1 MKFKSVRI
9 SGFKSFLE
17 STEIEINNGL
27 TGVVGPNGCG
37 KSNIVEAVKWIMGE
51 NSARQM
57 RGDGMDDVI
66 FSGTNERPARNFAEV
81 SIKLDNAAKKAPAIF
96 NHHDEIEITRKIERE
111 KGSIYRVNGKQVR
124 ARDVQL
130 IFADSGTGA
139 RSSGIVSQ
147 GRIAQIIDANPEDR
161 RVILEE
167 AANIKGLHS
176 RRHEAEL
183 KLKGASDNLDR
194 LVDIEQTYK
203 EQLIEL
209 EKQGRKAA
217 RYRSVGERIRKAEA
231 TLFLNLLNN
240 AKIEFN
246 DLNVQLK
253 DANQNVDRGQIQVS
267 KQTKFQLEI
276 SNKIPTYKKSESDK
290 AAILQ
295 ALNITKIRLEEEK
308 LSAQNAL
315 DNITSQ
321 IVLIK
326 NDVAREFEI
335 KEDAKKSLINLLTEE
350 KNLIEDTKN
359 FSSKISKATDLVKE
373 LKIKSDNADERLST
387 VTSEIYSIRS
397 DKSDL
402 EKRIKNLKE
411 KIETAQNQLINLN
424 IDSDKNNFKLDK
436 QKLIDLKKLVQ
447 ENNKLN
453 YLNKSQLEK
462 LEKLESGFVKEKNI
476 AMFEF
481 NKVNA
486 ELDSLSSLLGH
497 DSLNQNTLE
506 KKLGNIN
513 NLEEAIG
520 SVLGETLLAPIFS
533 EDNAVENSTYWRDD
547 FKAALTTELPEH
559 VTPIISKITKS
570 SILDTAL
577 TGVGIVENKE
587 IAFKIQKKLTFGQ
600 ALTTP
605 NGGLWRW
612 DGFVQPQGVQNSYSE
627 RLQQIARL
635 RFLQNELPS
644 LEKKQ
649 SLTEKKLDESIN
661 NTKKCRDNIS
671 NLQIKLSEL
680 ISQSNQLE
688 LENTKL
694 ESKMLSSEILI
705 QELKNIELT
714 SKKDLIELEK
724 EFNNSINLPSLLA
737 EELKVRNNADQ
748 CRIELTDA
756 MAAEQQIKS
765 EESFQSRN
773 LIQISNQKESWKI
786 REEEAKTRLILL
798 EERLKLSQDEKKRL
812 STLPNIFEKKEEE
825 LIIKVEDAIRNRNI
839 AADELVQTETS
850 LNQADKFLREAEKE
864 VSSLREEM
872 IKIEALLNLSK
883 IKIQNIEERVF
894 EKLRIKSDELNKIVN
909 TKEEDR
915 PNKSIEIL
923 EKTLE
928 RLINE
933 RETLGAVNL
942 RAEDEMNEMQSK
954 IEVMSKERIDLE
966 QAIAKLRSGIFELNK
981 EGRQRLKESF
991 EEVNENF
998 KQLFQKLFGGGN
1010 AELRLVGNDDP
1021 LQAGLEVLASPPGKK
1036 MQLLSLL
1043 SGGEQALTAISLIF
1057 SVFLCNP
1064 APICILDEVDAPLDD
1079 SNVGKFCGLLK
1090 KIVEE
1095 TNTYF
1100 MVITHHRLTMA
1111 KMDRLFGVT
1120 MEQKGIS
1127 KLVSVDLEQAS
1138 RIRDTTLKDNFL

>member
-1 MKFKSVRI
+1 MKFQSVRI

-17 STEIEINNGL
+17 PTEIQMNMGL

-37 KSNIVEAVKWIMGE
+37 KSNIVEAIKWIMGE

-66 FSGTNERPARNFAEV
+66 FSGTNERPSRNFAEV
-81 SIKLDNAAKKAPAIF
+81 SIKLDNSEKKAPAIF
-96 NHHDEIEITRKIERE
+96 NHYDEIEITRKIERE
-111 KGSIYRVNGKQVR
+111 KGSVYRVNGKQVR
-124 ARDVQL
+124 ARDIQL
-130 IFADSGTGA
+130 IFADNGTGA
-139 RSSGIVSQ
+139 RSSGIVGQ
-147 GRIAQIIDANPEDR
+147 GRIAQIIDSNPEDR

-194 LVDIEQTYK
+194 LSDIEQTYK

-231 TLFLNLLNN
+231 TLFFNLMNN
-240 AKIEFN
+240 AKKEAN
-246 DLNVQLK
+246 DLEIQLK
-253 DANQNVDRGQIQVS
+253 NANENVSQGQIKVAEHIKS
-267 KQTKFQLEI
+267 QLHLA
-276 SNKIPTYKKSESDK
+276 NKIPDLKKDEAEK
-290 AAILQ
+290 AATLQ
-295 ALNITKIRLEEEK
+295 TLNITKIKLDEEK
-308 LSAQNAL
+308 SSAQNAL
-315 DNITSQ
+315 QNIINQ
-321 IVLIK
+321 INLIN
-326 NDVAREFEI
+326 NDIARESEI
-335 KEDAKKSLINLLTEE
+335 KEDAKKSLSTLLTEE
-350 KNLIEDTKN
+350 KNLKEDSEN
-359 FSSKISKATDLVKE
+359 FSTKITKATDLVKK
-373 LKIKSDNADERLST
+373 LRSISDAADDKLST
-387 VTSEIYSIRS
+387 ITSEIYSIKS

-402 EKRIKNLKE
+402 EKRINNLKQ
-411 KIETAQNQLINLN
+411 KIEVTQNQLANFN
-424 IDSDKNNFKLDK
+424 IEDDKNRFKLDK
-436 QKLIDLKKLVQ
+436 EKIINLKKLIQ
-447 ENNKLN
+447 ENNQLN
-453 YLNKSQLEK
+453 DGYKVELEK
-462 LEKLESGFVKEKNI
+462 LEKLETRLIEEKNT
-476 AMFEF
+476 AVFEF
-481 NKVNA
+481 NKVNL
-486 ELDSLSSLLGH
+486 EFDSLSTLLGR
-497 DSLNQNTLE
+497 DTLNSNTLE
-506 KKLGNIN
+506 KTIGNIN

-520 SVLGETLLAPIFS
+520 SVLGETLLAPILS
-533 EDNAVENSTYWRDD
+533 DDQSTENTTYWRDD
-547 FKAALTTELPEH
+547 FKTISPASLPESVIPI
-559 VTPIISKITKS
+559 VTKITKS

-577 TGVGIVENKE
+577 KGVGIVNNKE
-587 IAFKIQKKLTFGQ
+587 IAFKLQKKLTFGQ

-605 NGGLWRW
+605 SGGLWRW

-635 RFLQNELPS
+635 RLLQNKLPS
-644 LEKKQ
+644 LEENQ
-649 SLTEKKLDESIN
+649 SLSEKRLDECFN
-661 NTKKCRDNIS
+661 NIKKYKDDLS
-671 NLQIKLSEL
+671 NLQVKLSSL
-680 ISQSNQLE
+680 ISESNQLE
-688 LENTKL
+688 LQNTKV
-694 ESKMLSSEILI
+694 ESKLLSSEALI
-705 QELKNIELT
+705 KELKNTERMSLEEL
-714 SKKDLIELEK
+714 SELEK
-724 EFNNSINLPSLLA
+724 EFNNSLNLPSLLA

-748 CRIELTDA
+748 SRNELTDA

-773 LIQISNQKESWKI
+773 LIQLGHQKENWKV
-786 REEEAKTRLILL
+786 REEEAKTRLISL
-798 EERLKLSQDEKKRL
+798 EERLKTSQGEKNRL
-812 STLPNIFEKKEEE
+812 STLPESFEKKEAELNIKIEE
-825 LIIKVEDAIRNRNI
+825 AISNRNI
-839 AADELVQTETS
+839 AADQLVKNETS
-850 LNQADKFLREAEKE
+850 LNDADKQVREAEKV
-864 VSSLREEM
+864 VSTLREEM

-883 IKIQNIEERVF
+883 AKIQNIEERVF
-894 EKLRIKSDELNKIVN
+894 EKLKIKSTELNKFIN
-909 TKEEDR
+909 TKEEDQ
-915 PNKSIEIL
+915 PIKSIEIL
-923 EKTLE
+923 EKTLQ
-928 RLINE
+928 RLLNE

-942 RAEDEMNEMQSK
+942 RAEDEMNEMLNK
-954 IEVMSKERIDLE
+954 IEVMSKERVDLE
-966 QAIAKLRSGIFELNK
+966 EAIAKLRSGIFELNK

-1010 AELRLVGNDDP
+1010 AELRLVGNEDP

-1079 SNVGKFCGLLK
+1079 TNVGRFCDLLNQ
-1090 KIVEE
+1090 IVDE

-1138 RIRDTTLKDNFL
+1138 RIRDIA

>member
-1 MKFKSVRI
+1 MKFQSVRI

-17 STEIEINNGL
+17 PTEIQMNMGL

-37 KSNIVEAVKWIMGE
+37 KSNIVEAIKWIMGE

-66 FSGTNERPARNFAEV
+66 FSGTNERPSRNFAEV
-81 SIKLDNAAKKAPAIF
+81 SIKLDNSEKKAPAIF
-96 NHHDEIEITRKIERE
+96 NHYDEIEITRKIERE
-111 KGSIYRVNGKQVR
+111 KGSVYRVNGKQVR
-124 ARDVQL
+124 ARDIQL
-130 IFADSGTGA
+130 IFADNGTGA
-139 RSSGIVSQ
+139 RSSGIVGQ
-147 GRIAQIIDANPEDR
+147 GRIAQIIDSNPEDR

-194 LVDIEQTYK
+194 LSDIEQTYK

-231 TLFLNLLNN
+231 TLFFNLMNN
-240 AKIEFN
+240 AKKEAN
-246 DLNVQLK
+246 DLDIQLK
-253 DANQNVDRGQIQVS
+253 NANENVSQGQIKVAEH
-267 KQTKFQLEI
+267 TKSQLHLA
-276 SNKIPTYKKSESDK
+276 NKIPDLKKDEAEK
-290 AAILQ
+290 AATLQ
-295 ALNITKIRLEEEK
+295 TLNITKIKLDEEK
-308 LSAQNAL
+308 SSAQNTL
-315 DNITSQ
+315 QNIINQ
-321 IVLIK
+321 INLIN
-326 NDVAREFEI
+326 NDIARESEI
-335 KEDAKKSLINLLTEE
+335 KEDAKKSLSTLLTEE
-350 KNLIEDTKN
+350 KNLKEDSEN
-359 FSSKISKATDLVKE
+359 FSTKITKATDLVKK
-373 LKIKSDNADERLST
+373 LRSISDAADDKLST
-387 VTSEIYSIRS
+387 ITSEIYSIKS

-402 EKRIKNLKE
+402 EKRINNLKQ
-411 KIETAQNQLINLN
+411 KIEVTQNQLANFN
-424 IDSDKNNFKLDK
+424 IEDDKNRFKLDK
-436 QKLIDLKKLVQ
+436 EKIINLKKLIQ
-447 ENNKLN
+447 ENNQLN
-453 YLNKSQLEK
+453 DGYKVELEK
-462 LEKLESGFVKEKNI
+462 LEKLETRLIEEKNT
-476 AMFEF
+476 AVFEF
-481 NKVNA
+481 NKVNL
-486 ELDSLSSLLGH
+486 EFDSLSTLLGR
-497 DSLNQNTLE
+497 DTLNSNTLE
-506 KKLGNIN
+506 KTIGNIN

-520 SVLGETLLAPIFS
+520 SVLGETLLAPILS
-533 EDNAVENSTYWRDD
+533 DDQSTENTTYWRDD
-547 FKAALTTELPEH
+547 FKTISPASLPESVIPI
-559 VTPIISKITKS
+559 VTKITKS

-577 TGVGIVENKE
+577 KGVGIVNNKE
-587 IAFKIQKKLTFGQ
+587 IAFKLQKKLTFGQ

-605 NGGLWRW
+605 SGGLWRW

-635 RFLQNELPS
+635 RLLQNKLPS
-644 LEKKQ
+644 LEENQ
-649 SLTEKKLDESIN
+649 SLSEKRLDECFN
-661 NTKKCRDNIS
+661 NIKKYKDDLS
-671 NLQIKLSEL
+671 NLQVKLSSL
-680 ISQSNQLE
+680 ISESNQLE
-688 LENTKL
+688 LQNTKV
-694 ESKMLSSEILI
+694 ESKLLSSEALI
-705 QELKNIELT
+705 KELKNTERMSLEEL
-714 SKKDLIELEK
+714 SELEK
-724 EFNNSINLPSLLA
+724 EFNNSLNLPSLLA

-748 CRIELTDA
+748 SRNELTDA

-773 LIQISNQKESWKI
+773 LIQLGHQKENWKV
-786 REEEAKTRLILL
+786 REEEAKTRLISL
-798 EERLKLSQDEKKRL
+798 EERLKTSQDEKNRL
-812 STLPNIFEKKEEE
+812 STLPESFEKKEVELNIKIEE
-825 LIIKVEDAIRNRNI
+825 AISNRNI
-839 AADELVQTETS
+839 AADQLVKNETS
-850 LNQADKFLREAEKE
+850 LNDADKQVREAEKV
-864 VSSLREEM
+864 VSTLREEM

-883 IKIQNIEERVF
+883 AKIQNIEERVF
-894 EKLRIKSDELNKIVN
+894 EKLKMKSTELNKFIN
-909 TKEEDR
+909 TKEEDQ
-915 PNKSIEIL
+915 PIKSIEIL
-923 EKTLE
+923 EKTLQ
-928 RLINE
+928 RLLNE

-942 RAEDEMNEMQSK
+942 RAEDEMNEMLNK
-954 IEVMSKERIDLE
+954 IEVMSKERVDLE
-966 QAIAKLRSGIFELNK
+966 EAIAKLRSGIFELNK

-1010 AELRLVGNDDP
+1010 AELRLVGNEDP

-1079 SNVGKFCGLLK
+1079 TNVGRFCDLLNQ
-1090 KIVEE
+1090 IVDE

-1138 RIRDTTLKDNFL
+1138 RIRDIA

>member
-1 MKFKSVRI
+1 MKFQSVRI

-17 STEIEINNGL
+17 PTEIQMNMGL

-37 KSNIVEAVKWIMGE
+37 KSNIVEAIKWIMGE

-66 FSGTNERPARNFAEV
+66 FSGTNERPSRNFAEV
-81 SIKLDNAAKKAPAIF
+81 SIKLDNSEKKAPAIF
-96 NHHDEIEITRKIERE
+96 NHYDEIEITRKIERE
-111 KGSIYRVNGKQVR
+111 KGSVYRVNGKQVR
-124 ARDVQL
+124 ARDIQL
-130 IFADSGTGA
+130 IFADNGTGA
-139 RSSGIVSQ
+139 RSSGIVGQ
-147 GRIAQIIDANPEDR
+147 GRIAQIIDSNPEDR

-194 LVDIEQTYK
+194 LSDIEQTYK

-231 TLFLNLLNN
+231 TLFFNLMNN
-240 AKIEFN
+240 AKKEAN
-246 DLNVQLK
+246 DLDIQLK
-253 DANQNVDRGQIQVS
+253 NANENVSQGQIKVAEHIKS
-267 KQTKFQLEI
+267 QLHLA
-276 SNKIPTYKKSESDK
+276 NKIPDLKKDEAEK
-290 AAILQ
+290 AATLQ
-295 ALNITKIRLEEEK
+295 TLNITKIKLDEEK
-308 LSAQNAL
+308 SSAQNAL
-315 DNITSQ
+315 QNIINQ
-321 IVLIK
+321 INLIN
-326 NDVAREFEI
+326 NDIARESEI
-335 KEDAKKSLINLLTEE
+335 KEDAKKSLSTLLTEE
-350 KNLIEDTKN
+350 KNLKEDSEN
-359 FSSKISKATDLVKE
+359 FSTKITKATDLVKK
-373 LKIKSDNADERLST
+373 LRSISDAADDKLST
-387 VTSEIYSIRS
+387 ITSEIYSIKS

-402 EKRIKNLKE
+402 EKRINNLKQ
-411 KIETAQNQLINLN
+411 KIEVTQNQLANFN
-424 IDSDKNNFKLDK
+424 IEDDKNRFKLDK
-436 QKLIDLKKLVQ
+436 EKIINLKKLIQ
-447 ENNKLN
+447 ENNQLN
-453 YLNKSQLEK
+453 DGYKVELEK
-462 LEKLESGFVKEKNI
+462 LEKLETRLIEEKNT
-476 AMFEF
+476 AVFEF
-481 NKVNA
+481 NKVNL
-486 ELDSLSSLLGH
+486 EFDSLSTLLGR
-497 DSLNQNTLE
+497 DTLNSNTLE
-506 KKLGNIN
+506 KTIGNIN

-520 SVLGETLLAPIFS
+520 SVLGETLLAPILS
-533 EDNAVENSTYWRDD
+533 DDQSTENTTYWRDD
-547 FKAALTTELPEH
+547 FKTISPASLPESVIPI
-559 VTPIISKITKS
+559 VTKITKS

-577 TGVGIVENKE
+577 KGVGIVDNKE
-587 IAFKIQKKLTFGQ
+587 IAFKLQKELTFGQ

-605 NGGLWRW
+605 SGGLWRW

-635 RFLQNELPS
+635 RLLQNKLPS
-644 LEKKQ
+644 LEENQ
-649 SLTEKKLDESIN
+649 SLSEKRLDECFN
-661 NTKKCRDNIS
+661 NIKKYKDDLS
-671 NLQIKLSEL
+671 NLQVKLSSL
-680 ISQSNQLE
+680 ISESNQLE
-688 LENTKL
+688 LQNTKV
-694 ESKMLSSEILI
+694 ESKLLSSEALI
-705 QELKNIELT
+705 KELKNTERMSLEEL
-714 SKKDLIELEK
+714 SELEK
-724 EFNNSINLPSLLA
+724 EFNNSLNLPSLLA

-748 CRIELTDA
+748 SRNELTDA

-773 LIQISNQKESWKI
+773 LIQLGHQKENWKV
-786 REEEAKTRLILL
+786 REEEAKTRLISL
-798 EERLKLSQDEKKRL
+798 EERLKTSQDEKNRL
-812 STLPNIFEKKEEE
+812 STLPESFEKKEVELNIKIEE
-825 LIIKVEDAIRNRNI
+825 AISNRNI
-839 AADELVQTETS
+839 AADQLVKNETS
-850 LNQADKFLREAEKE
+850 LNDADKQVREAEKV
-864 VSSLREEM
+864 VSTLREEM

-883 IKIQNIEERVF
+883 AKIQNIEERVF
-894 EKLRIKSDELNKIVN
+894 EKLKIKSTELNKFIN
-909 TKEEDR
+909 TKEEDQ
-915 PNKSIEIL
+915 PIKSIEIL
-923 EKTLE
+923 EKTLQ
-928 RLINE
+928 RLLNE

-942 RAEDEMNEMQSK
+942 RAEDEMNEMLNK
-954 IEVMSKERIDLE
+954 IEVMSKERVDLE
-966 QAIAKLRSGIFELNK
+966 EAIAKLRSGIFELNK

-1010 AELRLVGNDDP
+1010 AELRLVGNEDP

-1079 SNVGKFCGLLK
+1079 TNVGRFCDLLNQ
-1090 KIVEE
+1090 IVDE

-1138 RIRDTTLKDNFL
+1138 RIRDIA

>member
-1 MKFKSVRI
+1 MKFQSVRI

-17 STEIEINNGL
+17 PTEIQMNMGL

-37 KSNIVEAVKWIMGE
+37 KSNIVEAIKWIMGE

-66 FSGTNERPARNFAEV
+66 FSGTNERPSRNFAEV
-81 SIKLDNAAKKAPAIF
+81 SIKLDNSEKKAPAIF
-96 NHHDEIEITRKIERE
+96 NHYDEIEITRKIERE
-111 KGSIYRVNGKQVR
+111 KGSVYRVNGKQVR
-124 ARDVQL
+124 ARDIQL
-130 IFADSGTGA
+130 IFADNGTGA
-139 RSSGIVSQ
+139 RSSGIVGQ
-147 GRIAQIIDANPEDR
+147 GRIAQIIDSNPEDR

-194 LVDIEQTYK
+194 LSDIEQTYK

-231 TLFLNLLNN
+231 TLFFNLMNN
-240 AKIEFN
+240 AKKETN
-246 DLNVQLK
+246 DLEIQLK
-253 DANQNVDRGQIQVS
+253 NANENVSQGQIKVAEHIKS
-267 KQTKFQLEI
+267 QLHLA
-276 SNKIPTYKKSESDK
+276 NKIPDLKKDEAEK
-290 AAILQ
+290 AATLQ
-295 ALNITKIRLEEEK
+295 TLNITKIKLDEEK
-308 LSAQNAL
+308 SSAQNAL
-315 DNITSQ
+315 QNIINQ
-321 IVLIK
+321 INLIN
-326 NDVAREFEI
+326 NDIARESEI
-335 KEDAKKSLINLLTEE
+335 KEDAKKSLSTLLTEE
-350 KNLIEDTKN
+350 KNLKEDSEN
-359 FSSKISKATDLVKE
+359 FSTKITKATDLVKK
-373 LKIKSDNADERLST
+373 LRSISDAADDKLST
-387 VTSEIYSIRS
+387 ITSEIYSIKS

-402 EKRIKNLKE
+402 EKRINNLKQ
-411 KIETAQNQLINLN
+411 KIEVTQNQLANFN
-424 IDSDKNNFKLDK
+424 IEDDKNRFKLDK
-436 QKLIDLKKLVQ
+436 EKIINLKKLIQ
-447 ENNKLN
+447 ENNQLN
-453 YLNKSQLEK
+453 DGYKVELEK
-462 LEKLESGFVKEKNI
+462 LEKLETRLIEEKNT
-476 AMFEF
+476 AVFEF
-481 NKVNA
+481 NKVNL
-486 ELDSLSSLLGH
+486 EFDSLSTLLGR
-497 DSLNQNTLE
+497 DTLNSNTLE
-506 KKLGNIN
+506 KTIGNIN

-520 SVLGETLLAPIFS
+520 SVLGETLLAPILS
-533 EDNAVENSTYWRDD
+533 DDQSTENTTYWRDD
-547 FKAALTTELPEH
+547 FKTISPASLPESVIPI
-559 VTPIISKITKS
+559 VTKITKS

-577 TGVGIVENKE
+577 KGVGIVNNKE
-587 IAFKIQKKLTFGQ
+587 IAFKLQKKLTFGQ

-605 NGGLWRW
+605 SGGLWRW

-635 RFLQNELPS
+635 RLLQNKLPS
-644 LEKKQ
+644 LEENQ
-649 SLTEKKLDESIN
+649 SLSEKRLDECFN
-661 NTKKCRDNIS
+661 NIKKYKDDLS
-671 NLQIKLSEL
+671 NLQVKLSSL
-680 ISQSNQLE
+680 ISESNQLE
-688 LENTKL
+688 LQNTKV
-694 ESKMLSSEILI
+694 ESKLLSSEALI
-705 QELKNIELT
+705 KELKNTERMSLEEL
-714 SKKDLIELEK
+714 SELEK
-724 EFNNSINLPSLLA
+724 EFNNSLNLPSLLA

-748 CRIELTDA
+748 SRNELTDA

-773 LIQISNQKESWKI
+773 LIQLGHQKENWKV
-786 REEEAKTRLILL
+786 REEEAKTRLISL
-798 EERLKLSQDEKKRL
+798 EERLKASQDEKNRL
-812 STLPNIFEKKEEE
+812 STLPESFEKKEVELNIKIEE
-825 LIIKVEDAIRNRNI
+825 AISNRNI
-839 AADELVQTETS
+839 AADQLVKNETS
-850 LNQADKFLREAEKE
+850 LNYADKQVREAEKV
-864 VSSLREEM
+864 VSTLREEM

-883 IKIQNIEERVF
+883 AKIQNIEERVF
-894 EKLRIKSDELNKIVN
+894 EKLKMKSTELNKFIN
-909 TKEEDR
+909 TKEEDQ
-915 PNKSIEIL
+915 PIKSIEIL
-923 EKTLE
+923 EKTLQ
-928 RLINE
+928 RLLNE

-942 RAEDEMNEMQSK
+942 RAEDEMNEMLNK
-954 IEVMSKERIDLE
+954 IEVMSKERVDLE
-966 QAIAKLRSGIFELNK
+966 EAIAKLRSGIFELNK

-1010 AELRLVGNDDP
+1010 AELRLVGNEDP

-1079 SNVGKFCGLLK
+1079 TNVGRFCDLLNQ
-1090 KIVEE
+1090 IVDE

-1138 RIRDTTLKDNFL
+1138 RIRDIA

>member
-1 MKFKSVRI
+1 MKFQSVRI

-17 STEIEINNGL
+17 PTEIQMNMGL

-37 KSNIVEAVKWIMGE
+37 KSNIVEAIKWIMGE

-66 FSGTNERPARNFAEV
+66 FSGTNERPSRNFAEV
-81 SIKLDNAAKKAPAIF
+81 SIKLDNSEKKAPAIF
-96 NHHDEIEITRKIERE
+96 NHYDEIEITRKIERE
-111 KGSIYRVNGKQVR
+111 KGSVYRVNGKQVR
-124 ARDVQL
+124 ARDIQL
-130 IFADSGTGA
+130 IFADNGTGA
-139 RSSGIVSQ
+139 RSSGIVGQ
-147 GRIAQIIDANPEDR
+147 GRIAQIIDSNPEDR

-194 LVDIEQTYK
+194 LSDIEQTYK

-231 TLFLNLLNN
+231 TLFFNLMNN
-240 AKIEFN
+240 AKKEAN
-246 DLNVQLK
+246 DLEIQLK
-253 DANQNVDRGQIQVS
+253 KANENVSQGQIKVAEHIKS
-267 KQTKFQLEI
+267 QLHLA
-276 SNKIPTYKKSESDK
+276 NKIPDLKKDEAEK
-290 AAILQ
+290 AATLQ
-295 ALNITKIRLEEEK
+295 TLNITKIKLDEEK
-308 LSAQNAL
+308 SSAQNTL
-315 DNITSQ
+315 QNIINQ
-321 IVLIK
+321 INLIN
-326 NDVAREFEI
+326 NDIARESEI
-335 KEDAKKSLINLLTEE
+335 KEDAKKSLSTLLTEE
-350 KNLIEDTKN
+350 KNLKEDSEN
-359 FSSKISKATDLVKE
+359 FSTKITKATDLVKK
-373 LKIKSDNADERLST
+373 LRSISDAADDKLST
-387 VTSEIYSIRS
+387 ITSEIYSIKS

-402 EKRIKNLKE
+402 EKRINNLKQ
-411 KIETAQNQLINLN
+411 KIEVTQNQLANFN
-424 IDSDKNNFKLDK
+424 IEDDKNRFKLDK
-436 QKLIDLKKLVQ
+436 EKIINLKKRIQ
-447 ENNKLN
+447 ENNQLN
-453 YLNKSQLEK
+453 DGYKVELEK
-462 LEKLESGFVKEKNI
+462 LEKLETRLIEEKNT
-476 AMFEF
+476 AVFEF
-481 NKVNA
+481 NKVNL
-486 ELDSLSSLLGH
+486 EFDSLSTLLGR
-497 DSLNQNTLE
+497 DTLNSNTLE
-506 KKLGNIN
+506 KTIGNIN

-520 SVLGETLLAPIFS
+520 SVLGETLLAPILS
-533 EDNAVENSTYWRDD
+533 DDQSTENTTYWRDD
-547 FKAALTTELPEH
+547 FKTISTASLPESVIPI
-559 VTPIISKITKS
+559 VTKITKS

-577 TGVGIVENKE
+577 KGVGIVNNKE
-587 IAFKIQKKLTFGQ
+587 IAFKLQKKLTFGQ

-605 NGGLWRW
+605 SGGLWRW

-635 RFLQNELPS
+635 RLLQNKLPS
-644 LEKKQ
+644 LEENQ
-649 SLTEKKLDESIN
+649 SLSEKRLDECFN
-661 NTKKCRDNIS
+661 NIKKYKDDLS
-671 NLQIKLSEL
+671 NLQVKLSSL
-680 ISQSNQLE
+680 ISESNQLE
-688 LENTKL
+688 LQNTKV
-694 ESKMLSSEILI
+694 ESKLLSSEALI
-705 QELKNIELT
+705 KELKNTERMSLEEL
-714 SKKDLIELEK
+714 SELEK
-724 EFNNSINLPSLLA
+724 EFNNSLNLPSLLA

-748 CRIELTDA
+748 SRNELTDA

-773 LIQISNQKESWKI
+773 LIQLGHQKENWKV
-786 REEEAKTRLILL
+786 REEEAKTRLISL
-798 EERLKLSQDEKKRL
+798 EERLKTSQDEKNRL
-812 STLPNIFEKKEEE
+812 STLPESFEKKEVELNIKIEE
-825 LIIKVEDAIRNRNI
+825 AISNRNI
-839 AADELVQTETS
+839 AADQLVKNETS
-850 LNQADKFLREAEKE
+850 LNDADKQVREAEKV
-864 VSSLREEM
+864 VSTLREEM

-883 IKIQNIEERVF
+883 AKIQNIEERVF
-894 EKLRIKSDELNKIVN
+894 EKLKMKSTELNKFIN
-909 TKEEDR
+909 TKEEDQ
-915 PNKSIEIL
+915 PIKSIETL
-923 EKTLE
+923 EKTLQ
-928 RLINE
+928 RLLNE

-942 RAEDEMNEMQSK
+942 RAEDEMNEMLNK
-954 IEVMSKERIDLE
+954 IEVMSKERVDLE
-966 QAIAKLRSGIFELNK
+966 EAIAKLRSGIFELNK

-1010 AELRLVGNDDP
+1010 AELRLVGNEDP

-1079 SNVGKFCGLLK
+1079 TNVGRFCDLLNQ
-1090 KIVEE
+1090 IVDE

-1138 RIRDTTLKDNFL
+1138 RIRDIA

>member
-1 MKFKSVRI
+1 MKFQSVRI

-17 STEIEINNGL
+17 PTEIQMNMGL

-37 KSNIVEAVKWIMGE
+37 KSNIVEAIKWIMGE

-66 FSGTNERPARNFAEV
+66 FSGTNERPSRNFAEV
-81 SIKLDNAAKKAPAIF
+81 SIKLDNSEKKAPAIF
-96 NHHDEIEITRKIERE
+96 NHYDEIEITRKIERE
-111 KGSIYRVNGKQVR
+111 KGSVYRVNGKQVR
-124 ARDVQL
+124 ARDIQL
-130 IFADSGTGA
+130 IFADNGTGA
-139 RSSGIVSQ
+139 RSSGIVGQ
-147 GRIAQIIDANPEDR
+147 GRIAQIIDSNPEDR

-194 LVDIEQTYK
+194 LSDIEQTYK

-231 TLFLNLLNN
+231 TLFFNLMNN
-240 AKIEFN
+240 AKKEAN
-246 DLNVQLK
+246 DLDIQLK
-253 DANQNVDRGQIQVS
+253 NANENVSQGQIKVAEHIKS
-267 KQTKFQLEI
+267 QLHLA
-276 SNKIPTYKKSESDK
+276 NKIPDLKKDEAEK
-290 AAILQ
+290 AATLQ
-295 ALNITKIRLEEEK
+295 TLNITKIKLDEEK
-308 LSAQNAL
+308 SSAQNAL
-315 DNITSQ
+315 QNIINQ
-321 IVLIK
+321 INLIN
-326 NDVAREFEI
+326 NDIARESEI
-335 KEDAKKSLINLLTEE
+335 KEDAKKSLSTLLTEE
-350 KNLIEDTKN
+350 KNLKEDSEN
-359 FSSKISKATDLVKE
+359 FSTKITKATDLVKK
-373 LKIKSDNADERLST
+373 LRSISDAADDKLST
-387 VTSEIYSIRS
+387 ITSEIYSIKS

-402 EKRIKNLKE
+402 EKRINNLKQ
-411 KIETAQNQLINLN
+411 KIEVTQNQLANFN
-424 IDSDKNNFKLDK
+424 IEDDKNRFKLDK
-436 QKLIDLKKLVQ
+436 EKIINLKKLIQ
-447 ENNKLN
+447 ENNQLN
-453 YLNKSQLEK
+453 DGYKVELEK
-462 LEKLESGFVKEKNI
+462 LEKLETRLIEEKNT
-476 AMFEF
+476 AVFEF
-481 NKVNA
+481 NKVNL
-486 ELDSLSSLLGH
+486 EFDSLSTLLGR
-497 DSLNQNTLE
+497 DTLNSNTLE
-506 KKLGNIN
+506 KTIGNIN

-520 SVLGETLLAPIFS
+520 SVLGETLLAPILS
-533 EDNAVENSTYWRDD
+533 DDQSTENTTYWRDD
-547 FKAALTTELPEH
+547 FKTISPASLPESVIPI
-559 VTPIISKITKS
+559 VTKITKS

-577 TGVGIVENKE
+577 KGVGIVDNKE
-587 IAFKIQKKLTFGQ
+587 IAFKLQKKLTFGQ

-605 NGGLWRW
+605 SGGLWRW

-635 RFLQNELPS
+635 RLLQNKLPS
-644 LEKKQ
+644 LEENQ
-649 SLTEKKLDESIN
+649 SLSEKRLDECFN
-661 NTKKCRDNIS
+661 NIKKYKDDLS
-671 NLQIKLSEL
+671 NLQVKLSSL
-680 ISQSNQLE
+680 ISESNQLE
-688 LENTKL
+688 LQNTKV
-694 ESKMLSSEILI
+694 ESKLLSSEALI
-705 QELKNIELT
+705 KELKNTERMSLEEL
-714 SKKDLIELEK
+714 SELEK
-724 EFNNSINLPSLLA
+724 EFNNSLNLPSLLA

-748 CRIELTDA
+748 SRNELTDA

-773 LIQISNQKESWKI
+773 LIQLGHQKENWKV
-786 REEEAKTRLILL
+786 REEEAKTRLISL
-798 EERLKLSQDEKKRL
+798 EERLKASQDEKNRL
-812 STLPNIFEKKEEE
+812 STLPESFEKKEVELNIKIEE
-825 LIIKVEDAIRNRNI
+825 AISNRNI
-839 AADELVQTETS
+839 AADQLVKNETS
-850 LNQADKFLREAEKE
+850 LNDADKQVREAEKV
-864 VSSLREEM
+864 VSTLREEM

-883 IKIQNIEERVF
+883 AKIQNIEERVF
-894 EKLRIKSDELNKIVN
+894 EKLKIKSTELNKFIN
-909 TKEEDR
+909 TKEEDQ
-915 PNKSIEIL
+915 PIKSIEIL
-923 EKTLE
+923 EKTLQ
-928 RLINE
+928 RLLNE

-942 RAEDEMNEMQSK
+942 RAEDEMNEMLNK
-954 IEVMSKERIDLE
+954 IEVMSKERVDLE
-966 QAIAKLRSGIFELNK
+966 EAIAKLRSGIFELNK

-1010 AELRLVGNDDP
+1010 AELRLVGNEDP

-1079 SNVGKFCGLLK
+1079 TNVGRFCDLLNQ
-1090 KIVEE
+1090 IVDE

-1138 RIRDTTLKDNFL
+1138 RIRDIA

>member
-1 MKFKSVRI
+1 MKFQSVRI

-17 STEIEINNGL
+17 PTEIQMSRGL

-37 KSNIVEAVKWIMGE
+37 KSNIVEAIKWIMGE

-66 FSGTNERPARNFAEV
+66 FSGTDERPSRNFAEV
-81 SIKLDNAAKKAPAIF
+81 SIKLDNSEKKAPAIF
-96 NHHDEIEITRKIERE
+96 NHYDEIEITRKIERE
-111 KGSIYRVNGKQVR
+111 KGSVYRVNGKQVR
-124 ARDVQL
+124 ARDIQL
-130 IFADSGTGA
+130 IFADNGTGA
-139 RSSGIVSQ
+139 RSSGIVGQ
-147 GRIAQIIDANPEDR
+147 GRIAQIIDSNPEDR

-194 LVDIEQTYK
+194 LSDIEQTYK

-231 TLFLNLLNN
+231 TLFFNLMNN
-240 AKIEFN
+240 AKKEAN
-246 DLNVQLK
+246 DLDIQLK
-253 DANQNVDRGQIQVS
+253 NANENVSQGQIKVAEH
-267 KQTKFQLEI
+267 TKSQLHLA
-276 SNKIPTYKKSESDK
+276 NKIPDLKKDEAEK

-295 ALNITKIRLEEEK
+295 TLNITKIKLDEEK
-308 LSAQNAL
+308 SSAQNAL
-315 DNITSQ
+315 QNIINQ
-321 IVLIK
+321 INLIN
-326 NDVAREFEI
+326 NDIVRESEI
-335 KEDAKKSLINLLTEE
+335 KEDAKKSLSTLLTEE
-350 KNLIEDTKN
+350 KNLREDTEN
-359 FSSKISKATDLVKE
+359 FSTKITKATDLVKK
-373 LKIKSDNADERLST
+373 LRSISDAANDKLST
-387 VTSEIYSIRS
+387 ITSEIYSIKS

-402 EKRIKNLKE
+402 EKRIKNLKQ
-411 KIETAQNQLINLN
+411 KIEVTQNQLANFN
-424 IDSDKNNFKLDK
+424 IEDDKNRFKLDK
-436 QKLIDLKKLVQ
+436 EKIINLKKLIQ
-447 ENNKLN
+447 ENNQLN
-453 YLNKSQLEK
+453 DGYNVELEK
-462 LEKLESGFVKEKNI
+462 LEKLETRLVEEKNT
-476 AMFEF
+476 AVFEF
-481 NKVNA
+481 NKVNL
-486 ELDSLSSLLGH
+486 EFDSLSTLLGR
-497 DSLNQNTLE
+497 DTLNSNTLE
-506 KKLGNIN
+506 KTIGNIN

-520 SVLGETLLAPIFS
+520 SVLGETLLAPILS
-533 EDNAVENSTYWRDD
+533 DDQSTENATYWRDD
-547 FKAALTTELPEH
+547 FKTISTASLPESVIPI
-559 VTPIISKITKS
+559 VTKITKS

-577 TGVGIVENKE
+577 KGVGIVDNKE
-587 IAFKIQKKLTFGQ
+587 IAFKLQKELTFGQ

-605 NGGLWRW
+605 SGGLWRW

-635 RFLQNELPS
+635 RLLQNKLPS
-644 LEKKQ
+644 LKEKQ
-649 SLTEKKLDESIN
+649 SLSEKRLEECFNNIKKYKDDLANLQVKLSSLISESN
-661 NTKKCRDNIS
+661 ELELQNTKV
-671 NLQIKLSEL
+671 
-680 ISQSNQLE
+680 
-688 LENTKL
+688 
-694 ESKMLSSEILI
+694 ESKLLSSEALI
-705 QELKNIELT
+705 KELKNTERVSLEEL
-714 SKKDLIELEK
+714 SELEK
-724 EFNNSINLPSLLA
+724 EFNNSLNLPSLLA

-748 CRIELTDA
+748 SRNELTDA

-765 EESFQSRN
+765 EESFKSRN
-773 LIQISNQKESWKI
+773 LIQLGHQKENWKV
-786 REEEAKTRLILL
+786 REEEAKTRLISL
-798 EERLKLSQDEKKRL
+798 EERLKASQDEKNRL
-812 STLPNIFEKKEEE
+812 STLPESFEKKEAELNTKIEE
-825 LIIKVEDAIRNRNI
+825 AISNRNI
-839 AADELVQTETS
+839 AADQLVKNETS
-850 LNQADKFLREAEKE
+850 LNDADKLVREAEKA
-864 VSSLREEM
+864 VSTLREEM

-883 IKIQNIEERVF
+883 AKIQNIEDRVF
-894 EKLRIKSDELNKIVN
+894 EKLKIKSTELNKFIN
-909 TKEEDR
+909 SKEEDQPIR
-915 PNKSIEIL
+915 SIEIL
-923 EKTLE
+923 EKTLQ
-928 RLINE
+928 RLLNE

-942 RAEDEMNEMQSK
+942 RAEDEMNEMLNK
-954 IEVMSKERIDLE
+954 IEVMSKERVDLE
-966 QAIAKLRSGIFELNK
+966 EAIAKLRSGIFELNK

-1010 AELRLVGNDDP
+1010 AELRLVGNEDP

-1079 SNVGKFCGLLK
+1079 TNVGRFCDLLNQ
-1090 KIVEE
+1090 IVDE

-1138 RIRDTTLKDNFL
+1138 RIRDIA

>member
-1 MKFKSVRI
+1 MKFQSVRI

-17 STEIEINNGL
+17 PTEIQMNMGL

-37 KSNIVEAVKWIMGE
+37 KSNIVEAIKWIMGE

-66 FSGTNERPARNFAEV
+66 FSGTNERPSRNFAEV
-81 SIKLDNAAKKAPAIF
+81 SIKLDNSEKKAPAIF
-96 NHHDEIEITRKIERE
+96 NHYDEIEITRKIERE
-111 KGSIYRVNGKQVR
+111 KGSVYRVNGKQVR
-124 ARDVQL
+124 ARDIQL
-130 IFADSGTGA
+130 IFADNGTGA
-139 RSSGIVSQ
+139 RSSGIVGQ
-147 GRIAQIIDANPEDR
+147 GRIAQIIDSNPEDR

-194 LVDIEQTYK
+194 LSDIEQTYK

-231 TLFLNLLNN
+231 TLFFNLMNN
-240 AKIEFN
+240 AKKEAN
-246 DLNVQLK
+246 DLEIQLK
-253 DANQNVDRGQIQVS
+253 KANENVSQGQIKVAEHIKS
-267 KQTKFQLEI
+267 QLHLA
-276 SNKIPTYKKSESDK
+276 NKIPDLKKDEAEK
-290 AAILQ
+290 AATLQ
-295 ALNITKIRLEEEK
+295 TLNITKIKLDEEK
-308 LSAQNAL
+308 SSAQNAL
-315 DNITSQ
+315 QNIITQ
-321 IVLIK
+321 INLIN
-326 NDVAREFEI
+326 NDIARESEI
-335 KEDAKKSLINLLTEE
+335 KEDAKKSLSTLLTEE
-350 KNLIEDTKN
+350 KNLKEDSEN
-359 FSSKISKATDLVKE
+359 FSTKITKATDLVKK
-373 LKIKSDNADERLST
+373 LRSISDAADDKLST
-387 VTSEIYSIRS
+387 ITSEIYSIKS

-402 EKRIKNLKE
+402 EKRINNLKQ
-411 KIETAQNQLINLN
+411 KIEVTQNQLANFN
-424 IDSDKNNFKLDK
+424 IEDDKNRFKLDK
-436 QKLIDLKKLVQ
+436 EKIINLKKLIQ
-447 ENNKLN
+447 ENNQLN
-453 YLNKSQLEK
+453 DGYKVELEK
-462 LEKLESGFVKEKNI
+462 LEKLETRLIEEKNT
-476 AMFEF
+476 AVFEF
-481 NKVNA
+481 NKVNL
-486 ELDSLSSLLGH
+486 EFDSLSTLLGR
-497 DSLNQNTLE
+497 DTLNSNTLE
-506 KKLGNIN
+506 KTIGNIN

-520 SVLGETLLAPIFS
+520 SVLGETLLAPILS
-533 EDNAVENSTYWRDD
+533 DDQSTENTTYWRDD
-547 FKAALTTELPEH
+547 FKTISPASLPESVIPI
-559 VTPIISKITKS
+559 VTKITKS

-577 TGVGIVENKE
+577 KGVGIVNNKE
-587 IAFKIQKKLTFGQ
+587 IAFKLQKKLTFGQ

-605 NGGLWRW
+605 SGGLWRW

-635 RFLQNELPS
+635 RLLQNKLPS
-644 LEKKQ
+644 LEENQ
-649 SLTEKKLDESIN
+649 SLSEKKLDECFN
-661 NTKKCRDNIS
+661 NIKKYKDDLS
-671 NLQIKLSEL
+671 NLQVKLSSL
-680 ISQSNQLE
+680 ISESNQLE
-688 LENTKL
+688 LQNTKV
-694 ESKMLSSEILI
+694 ESKLLSSEALI
-705 QELKNIELT
+705 KELKNTERMSLEEL
-714 SKKDLIELEK
+714 SELEK
-724 EFNNSINLPSLLA
+724 EFNNSLNLPSLLA

-748 CRIELTDA
+748 SRNELTDA

-773 LIQISNQKESWKI
+773 LIQLGHQKENWKV
-786 REEEAKTRLILL
+786 REEEAKTRLISL
-798 EERLKLSQDEKKRL
+798 EERLKTSQDEKNRL
-812 STLPNIFEKKEEE
+812 STLPESFEKKEAELNIKIEE
-825 LIIKVEDAIRNRNI
+825 AISNRNI
-839 AADELVQTETS
+839 AADQLVKNETS
-850 LNQADKFLREAEKE
+850 LNDADKQVREAEKV
-864 VSSLREEM
+864 VSTLREEM

-883 IKIQNIEERVF
+883 AKIQNIEERVF
-894 EKLRIKSDELNKIVN
+894 EKLKMKSTELNKFIN
-909 TKEEDR
+909 TKEEDQ
-915 PNKSIEIL
+915 PIKSIEIL
-923 EKTLE
+923 EKTLQ
-928 RLINE
+928 RLLNE

-942 RAEDEMNEMQSK
+942 RAEDEMNEMLNK
-954 IEVMSKERIDLE
+954 IEVMSKERVDLE
-966 QAIAKLRSGIFELNK
+966 EAIAKLRSGIFELNK

-1010 AELRLVGNDDP
+1010 AELRLVGNEDP

-1079 SNVGKFCGLLK
+1079 TNVGRFCDLLNQ
-1090 KIVEE
+1090 IVDE

-1138 RIRDTTLKDNFL
+1138 RIRDIA

>member
-1 MKFKSVRI
+1 MKFQSVRI

-17 STEIEINNGL
+17 PTEIQMNMGL

-37 KSNIVEAVKWIMGE
+37 KSNIVEAIKWIMGE

-66 FSGTNERPARNFAEV
+66 FSGTNERPSRNFAEV
-81 SIKLDNAAKKAPAIF
+81 SIKLDNSEKKAPAIF
-96 NHHDEIEITRKIERE
+96 NHYDEIEITRKIERE
-111 KGSIYRVNGKQVR
+111 KGSVYRVNGKQVR
-124 ARDVQL
+124 ARDIQL
-130 IFADSGTGA
+130 IFADNGTGA
-139 RSSGIVSQ
+139 RSSGIVGQ
-147 GRIAQIIDANPEDR
+147 GRIAQIIDSNPEDR

-194 LVDIEQTYK
+194 LSDIEQTYK

-231 TLFLNLLNN
+231 TLFFNLMNN
-240 AKIEFN
+240 AKKEAN
-246 DLNVQLK
+246 DLEIQLK
-253 DANQNVDRGQIQVS
+253 KANENVSQGQIKVAEH
-267 KQTKFQLEI
+267 TKSQLHLA
-276 SNKIPTYKKSESDK
+276 NKIPDLKKDEAEK
-290 AAILQ
+290 AATLQ
-295 ALNITKIRLEEEK
+295 TLNITKIKLDEEK
-308 LSAQNAL
+308 SSAQNAL
-315 DNITSQ
+315 QNIINQ
-321 IVLIK
+321 INLIN
-326 NDVAREFEI
+326 NDIARESEI
-335 KEDAKKSLINLLTEE
+335 KEDAKKSLSTLLTEE
-350 KNLIEDTKN
+350 KNLKEDSEN
-359 FSSKISKATDLVKE
+359 FSTKITKATDLVKK
-373 LKIKSDNADERLST
+373 LRSISDAADDKLST
-387 VTSEIYSIRS
+387 ITSEIYSIKS

-402 EKRIKNLKE
+402 EKRINNLKQ
-411 KIETAQNQLINLN
+411 KIEVTQNQLANFN
-424 IDSDKNNFKLDK
+424 IEDDKNRFKLDK
-436 QKLIDLKKLVQ
+436 EKIINLKKLIQ
-447 ENNKLN
+447 ENNQLN
-453 YLNKSQLEK
+453 DGYKVELEK
-462 LEKLESGFVKEKNI
+462 LEKLETRLIEEKNT
-476 AMFEF
+476 AVFEF
-481 NKVNA
+481 NKVNL
-486 ELDSLSSLLGH
+486 EFDSLSTLLGR
-497 DSLNQNTLE
+497 DTLNSNTLE
-506 KKLGNIN
+506 KTIGNIN

-520 SVLGETLLAPIFS
+520 SVLGETLLAPILS
-533 EDNAVENSTYWRDD
+533 DDQSTENTTYWRDD
-547 FKAALTTELPEH
+547 FKTISPASLPESVIPI
-559 VTPIISKITKS
+559 VTKITKS

-577 TGVGIVENKE
+577 KGVGIVNNKE
-587 IAFKIQKKLTFGQ
+587 IAFKLQKKLTFGQ

-605 NGGLWRW
+605 SGGLWRW

-635 RFLQNELPS
+635 RLLQNKLPS
-644 LEKKQ
+644 LEENQ
-649 SLTEKKLDESIN
+649 SLSEKRLDECFN
-661 NTKKCRDNIS
+661 NIKKYKDDLA
-671 NLQIKLSEL
+671 NLQVKLSSL
-680 ISQSNQLE
+680 ISESNELQ
-688 LENTKL
+688 LENTKV
-694 ESKMLSSEILI
+694 ESKLLSSEALI
-705 QELKNIELT
+705 KELKNTERMSLEEL
-714 SKKDLIELEK
+714 SELEK
-724 EFNNSINLPSLLA
+724 EFNNSLNLPSLLA

-748 CRIELTDA
+748 SRNELTDA

-773 LIQISNQKESWKI
+773 LIQLGHQKENWKV
-786 REEEAKTRLILL
+786 REEEAKTRLISL
-798 EERLKLSQDEKKRL
+798 EERLKTSQDEKNRL
-812 STLPNIFEKKEEE
+812 STLPESFEKKEVELNIKIEE
-825 LIIKVEDAIRNRNI
+825 AISNRNI
-839 AADELVQTETS
+839 AADQLVKNETS
-850 LNQADKFLREAEKE
+850 LNDADKQVREAEKV
-864 VSSLREEM
+864 VSTLREEM

-883 IKIQNIEERVF
+883 AKIQNIEERVF
-894 EKLRIKSDELNKIVN
+894 EKLKIKSTELNKFIN
-909 TKEEDR
+909 TKEEDQ
-915 PNKSIEIL
+915 PIKSIEIL
-923 EKTLE
+923 EKTLQ
-928 RLINE
+928 RLLNE

-942 RAEDEMNEMQSK
+942 RAEDEMNEMLNK
-954 IEVMSKERIDLE
+954 IEVMSKERVDLE
-966 QAIAKLRSGIFELNK
+966 EAIAKLRSGIFELNK

-1010 AELRLVGNDDP
+1010 AELRLVGNEDP

-1079 SNVGKFCGLLK
+1079 TNVGRFCDLLNQ
-1090 KIVEE
+1090 IVDE

-1138 RIRDTTLKDNFL
+1138 RIRDIA

>member
-1 MKFKSVRI
+1 MKFQSVRI

-17 STEIEINNGL
+17 PTEIQMNMGL

-37 KSNIVEAVKWIMGE
+37 KSNIVEAIKWIMGE

-66 FSGTNERPARNFAEV
+66 FSGTNERPSRNFAEV
-81 SIKLDNAAKKAPAIF
+81 SIKLDNSEKKAPAIF
-96 NHHDEIEITRKIERE
+96 NHYDEIEITRKIERE
-111 KGSIYRVNGKQVR
+111 KGSVYRVNGKQVR
-124 ARDVQL
+124 ARDIQL
-130 IFADSGTGA
+130 IFADNGTGA
-139 RSSGIVSQ
+139 RSSGIVGQ
-147 GRIAQIIDANPEDR
+147 GRIAQIIDSNPEDR

-194 LVDIEQTYK
+194 LSDIEQTYK

-231 TLFLNLLNN
+231 TLFFNLMNN
-240 AKIEFN
+240 AKKETN
-246 DLNVQLK
+246 DLDIQLK
-253 DANQNVDRGQIQVS
+253 NANENVSQGQIKVAEHIKS
-267 KQTKFQLEI
+267 QLHLA
-276 SNKIPTYKKSESDK
+276 NKIPDLKKDEAEK
-290 AAILQ
+290 AATLQ
-295 ALNITKIRLEEEK
+295 TLNITKIKLDEEK
-308 LSAQNAL
+308 SSAQNAL
-315 DNITSQ
+315 QNIINQ
-321 IVLIK
+321 INLIN
-326 NDVAREFEI
+326 NDIARESEI
-335 KEDAKKSLINLLTEE
+335 KEDAKKSLSTLLTEE
-350 KNLIEDTKN
+350 KNLKEDSEN
-359 FSSKISKATDLVKE
+359 FSTKITKATDLVKK
-373 LKIKSDNADERLST
+373 LRSISDAADDKLST
-387 VTSEIYSIRS
+387 ITSEIYSIKS

-402 EKRIKNLKE
+402 EKRINNLKQ
-411 KIETAQNQLINLN
+411 KIEVTQNQLANFN
-424 IDSDKNNFKLDK
+424 IEDDKNRFKLDK
-436 QKLIDLKKLVQ
+436 EKIINLKKLIQ
-447 ENNKLN
+447 ENNQLN
-453 YLNKSQLEK
+453 DGYKVELEK
-462 LEKLESGFVKEKNI
+462 LEKLETRLIEEKNT
-476 AMFEF
+476 AVFEF
-481 NKVNA
+481 NKVNL
-486 ELDSLSSLLGH
+486 EFDSLSTLLGR
-497 DSLNQNTLE
+497 DTLNSNTLE
-506 KKLGNIN
+506 KTIGNIN

-520 SVLGETLLAPIFS
+520 SVLGETLLAPILS
-533 EDNAVENSTYWRDD
+533 DDQSTENTTYWRDD
-547 FKAALTTELPEH
+547 FKTISPASLPESVIPI
-559 VTPIISKITKS
+559 VTKITKS

-577 TGVGIVENKE
+577 KGVGIVNNKE
-587 IAFKIQKKLTFGQ
+587 IAFKLQKKLTFGQ

-605 NGGLWRW
+605 SGGLWRW

-635 RFLQNELPS
+635 RLLQNKLPS
-644 LEKKQ
+644 LEENQ
-649 SLTEKKLDESIN
+649 SLSEKRLDECFN
-661 NTKKCRDNIS
+661 NIKKYKDDLS
-671 NLQIKLSEL
+671 NLQVKLSSL
-680 ISQSNQLE
+680 ISESNQLE
-688 LENTKL
+688 LQNTKV
-694 ESKMLSSEILI
+694 ESKLLSSEALI
-705 QELKNIELT
+705 KELKNTERMSLEEL
-714 SKKDLIELEK
+714 SELEK
-724 EFNNSINLPSLLA
+724 EFNNSLNLPSLLA

-748 CRIELTDA
+748 SRNELTDA

-773 LIQISNQKESWKI
+773 LIQLGHQKENWKV
-786 REEEAKTRLILL
+786 REEEAKTRLISL
-798 EERLKLSQDEKKRL
+798 EERLKTSQDEKNRL
-812 STLPNIFEKKEEE
+812 STLPESFEKKEAE
-825 LIIKVEDAIRNRNI
+825 LNIKIQEAILNRNT
-839 AADELVQTETS
+839 ATDQLVKNETS
-850 LNQADKFLREAEKE
+850 LNDADKLLREAEKA
-864 VSSLREEM
+864 VSTLREEM

-883 IKIQNIEERVF
+883 AKIQNIEDRVF
-894 EKLRIKSDELNKIVN
+894 EKLKIKSTELDKFIN
-909 TKEEDR
+909 TKEEDQ
-915 PNKSIEIL
+915 PIKSIEIL
-923 EKTLE
+923 EKTLQ
-928 RLINE
+928 RLLNE

-942 RAEDEMNEMQSK
+942 RAEDEMNEMLNK
-954 IEVMSKERIDLE
+954 IEVMSKERVDLE
-966 QAIAKLRSGIFELNK
+966 EAIAKLRSGIFELNK

-1010 AELRLVGNDDP
+1010 AELRLVGNEDP

-1079 SNVGKFCGLLK
+1079 TNVGRFCDLLNQ
-1090 KIVEE
+1090 IVDE

-1138 RIRDTTLKDNFL
+1138 RIRDIA

>member
-1 MKFKSVRI
+1 MKFQSVRI

-17 STEIEINNGL
+17 PTEIQMNMGL

-37 KSNIVEAVKWIMGE
+37 KSNIVEAIKWIMGE

-66 FSGTNERPARNFAEV
+66 FSGTNERPSRNFAEV
-81 SIKLDNAAKKAPAIF
+81 SIKLDNSEKKAPAIF
-96 NHHDEIEITRKIERE
+96 NHYDEIEITRKIERE
-111 KGSIYRVNGKQVR
+111 KGSVYRVNGKQVR
-124 ARDVQL
+124 ARDIQL
-130 IFADSGTGA
+130 IFADNGTGA
-139 RSSGIVSQ
+139 RSSGIVGQ
-147 GRIAQIIDANPEDR
+147 GRIAQIIDSNPEDR

-194 LVDIEQTYK
+194 LSDIEQTYK

-231 TLFLNLLNN
+231 TLFFNLMNN
-240 AKIEFN
+240 AKKEAN
-246 DLNVQLK
+246 DLDIQLK
-253 DANQNVDRGQIQVS
+253 NANENVSQGQIKVAEHIKS
-267 KQTKFQLEI
+267 QLHLA
-276 SNKIPTYKKSESDK
+276 NKIPDLKKDEAEK
-290 AAILQ
+290 AATLQ
-295 ALNITKIRLEEEK
+295 TLNITKIKLDEEK
-308 LSAQNAL
+308 SSAQNTL
-315 DNITSQ
+315 QN
-321 IVLIK
+321 IK
-326 NDVAREFEI
+326 NQINLINNDIARESEI
-335 KEDAKKSLINLLTEE
+335 KEDAKKSLSTLLTEE
-350 KNLIEDTKN
+350 KNLKEDSEN
-359 FSSKISKATDLVKE
+359 FSTKITKATDLVKK
-373 LKIKSDNADERLST
+373 LRSISDAADDKLST
-387 VTSEIYSIRS
+387 ITSEIYSIKS

-402 EKRIKNLKE
+402 EKRINNLKQ
-411 KIETAQNQLINLN
+411 KIEVTQNQLANFN
-424 IDSDKNNFKLDK
+424 IEDDKNRFKLDK
-436 QKLIDLKKLVQ
+436 EKIINLKKLIQ
-447 ENNKLN
+447 ENNQLN
-453 YLNKSQLEK
+453 DGYKVELEK
-462 LEKLESGFVKEKNI
+462 LEKLETRLIEEKNT
-476 AMFEF
+476 AVFEF
-481 NKVNA
+481 NKVNL
-486 ELDSLSSLLGH
+486 EFDSLSTLLGR
-497 DSLNQNTLE
+497 DTLNSNTLE
-506 KKLGNIN
+506 KTIGNIN

-520 SVLGETLLAPIFS
+520 SVLGETLLAPILS
-533 EDNAVENSTYWRDD
+533 DDQSTENTTYWRDD
-547 FKAALTTELPEH
+547 FKTISPASLPESVIPI
-559 VTPIISKITKS
+559 VTKITKS

-577 TGVGIVENKE
+577 KGVGIVNNKE
-587 IAFKIQKKLTFGQ
+587 TAFKLQKKLTFGQ

-605 NGGLWRW
+605 SGGLWRW

-635 RFLQNELPS
+635 RLLQNKLPS
-644 LEKKQ
+644 LEENQ
-649 SLTEKKLDESIN
+649 SLSEKRLDECFN
-661 NTKKCRDNIS
+661 NIKKYKDDLS
-671 NLQIKLSEL
+671 NLQVKLSSL
-680 ISQSNQLE
+680 ISESNQLE
-688 LENTKL
+688 LQNTKV
-694 ESKMLSSEILI
+694 ESKLLSSEALI
-705 QELKNIELT
+705 KELKNTERMSLEEL
-714 SKKDLIELEK
+714 SELEK
-724 EFNNSINLPSLLA
+724 EFNNSVNLPSLLA

-748 CRIELTDA
+748 SRNELTDA

-773 LIQISNQKESWKI
+773 LIQLGHQKENWKV
-786 REEEAKTRLILL
+786 REEEAKTRLISL
-798 EERLKLSQDEKKRL
+798 EERLKTSQGEKNRL
-812 STLPNIFEKKEEE
+812 STLPESFEKKEAELNIKIEE
-825 LIIKVEDAIRNRNI
+825 AISNRNI
-839 AADELVQTETS
+839 AADQLVKNETS
-850 LNQADKFLREAEKE
+850 LNDADKQVRKAEKV
-864 VSSLREEM
+864 VSTLREEM

-883 IKIQNIEERVF
+883 AKIQNIEERVF
-894 EKLRIKSDELNKIVN
+894 EKLKIKSTELNKFIN
-909 TKEEDR
+909 TKEEDQ
-915 PNKSIEIL
+915 PIKSIEIL
-923 EKTLE
+923 EKTLQ
-928 RLINE
+928 RLLNE

-942 RAEDEMNEMQSK
+942 RAEDEMNEMLNK
-954 IEVMSKERIDLE
+954 IEVMSKERVDLE
-966 QAIAKLRSGIFELNK
+966 EAIAKLRSGIFELNK

-1010 AELRLVGNDDP
+1010 AELRLVGNEDP

-1079 SNVGKFCGLLK
+1079 TNVGRFCDLLNQ
-1090 KIVEE
+1090 IVDE

-1138 RIRDTTLKDNFL
+1138 RIRDIA